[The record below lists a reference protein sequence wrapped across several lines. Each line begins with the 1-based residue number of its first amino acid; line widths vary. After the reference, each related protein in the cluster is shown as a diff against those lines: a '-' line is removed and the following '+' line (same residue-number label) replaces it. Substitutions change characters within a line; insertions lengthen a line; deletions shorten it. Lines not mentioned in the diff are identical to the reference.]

1 MCIVMKLGNVQQ
13 TSVEK
18 NTYHHSSDSGDFHYR
33 LLIVPHQY
41 IHKDNTV
48 SLLVFCRDR

>member
-1 MCIVMKLGNVQQ
+1 MGIVMKEWDVQQ
-13 TSVEK
+13 TRVEK
-18 NTYHHSSDSGDFHYR
+18 NTYYYSSGSGGFPYK

-41 IHKDNTV
+41 IHRDNIV